1 MTAPSLNWKNLNQFM
16 NMDHMF
22 IMRLAALLFGGGI
35 ASCLFPGKSRMS
47 HVLFLLLVLAETA
60 VAHATT
66 PDGWWFLLPGVVS
79 VLLRLSFKGGTE
91 SGKGGKAL
99 LSLHA
104 TDGTIIRYYYWFS
117 NFLVYG
123 GAGSGKTKSIGK
135 PLMEQYIRSGFAGFI
150 YDFKDFDYTRTA
162 YNLIRKHGY
171 PHEFYYVNFTD
182 MNRTYRFNPLDRR
195 NIKDRTMLMQL
206 MEDVLG
212 ALMPPTSKQDEWYTG
227 ALGILNGVA
236 YRLWDEFPE
245 CCTLPH
251 IVNFVMKADTGQ
263 LQEFLKLNDISA
275 MVMSIASR
283 SFSMEN
289 RVPFVFILDEMTTF
303 KVRDFEKLPSV
314 LREYGAAFLLLTQS
328 GAKLEK
334 LYSKLDRS
342 SIEANFGNIFLGCT
356 QDVEALKYYPLFFG
370 KYEKEKKSTSSGSS
384 GGGRNSSVTISTQ
397 KEEIYESKDFASLE
411 PGEFIGMGN
420 RSNIKGHFRK
430 KFRLFELEEE
440 PLPVVAFRTEKEIS
454 DNYTRIL
461 KDIER
466 VLGMEDAEVD
476 VNSLFIGK

>member
-60 VAHATT
+60 VAHATI

-328 GAKLEK
+328 EGKLEK

-430 KFRLFELEEE
+430 KFRLFELKEE

>member
-1 MTAPSLNWKNLNQFM
+1 M

-60 VAHATT
+60 VAHATI

-91 SGKGGKAL
+91 SGKGRKAL

-275 MVMSIASR
+275 MMA
-283 SFSMEN
+283 
-289 RVPFVFILDEMTTF
+289 
-303 KVRDFEKLPSV
+303 
-314 LREYGAAFLLLTQS
+314 
-328 GAKLEK
+328 
-334 LYSKLDRS
+334 
-342 SIEANFGNIFLGCT
+342 
-356 QDVEALKYYPLFFG
+356 
-370 KYEKEKKSTSSGSS
+370 
-384 GGGRNSSVTISTQ
+384 GGRTSRRKAVRKHRPPMCPLSAT
-397 KEEIYESKDFASLE
+397 
-411 PGEFIGMGN
+411 MW
-420 RSNIKGHFRK
+420 RSW
-430 KFRLFELEEE
+430 
-440 PLPVVAFRTEKEIS
+440 PPMRT
-454 DNYTRIL
+454 YA
-461 KDIER
+461 
-466 VLGMEDAEVD
+466 MC
-476 VNSLFIGK
+476 

>member
-1 MTAPSLNWKNLNQFM
+1 
-16 NMDHMF
+16 
-22 IMRLAALLFGGGI
+22 MRLAALLFGGGI

-60 VAHATT
+60 VAHATI

-342 SIEANFGNIFLGCT
+342 SIEANFGNIFLGRT

-384 GGGRNSSVTISTQ
+384 GDGRNSSVTISTQ

-466 VLGMEDAEVD
+466 VLGMEEID
-476 VNSLFIGK
+476 VNSLFTDR